1 MLAWFLILPACVYY
15 CVSRLCQ
22 NYLFTHNK
30 YSLSVSKNEYLY
42 RSFKFFV
49 RKNVFINETV
59 VNILISKSVFRWM
72 FWSDWGKEAKIER
85 AGLDGSHRQTIVS
98 YDIKW
103 PNGLTL
109 DLVRRRVYWVDAKL
123 NLISSCD
130 YDGAG
135 RRQIL
140 RSPDTLHHPFS
151 ISVFE
156 DFVYWTDW
164 DKQAIFRA
172 NKFNGTNVTPITA
185 LHMVNLLL
193 PIICY
198 FLPETNYL
206 SLERLVHETIK

>member
-1 MLAWFLILPACVYY
+1 MLTWFQILPACVYF
-15 CVSRLCQ
+15 CVSRLWQ
-22 NYLFTHNK
+22 NNLFTYPHK
-30 YSLSVSKNEYLY
+30 IFIICLKKWVY
-42 RSFKFFV
+42 RSFIFFE
-49 RKNVFINETV
+49 RKTVFFNETV
-59 VNILISKSVFRWM
+59 VNILISKSVCRWM

-185 LHMVNLLL
+185 LHMVNKLINL
-193 PIICY
+193 
-198 FLPETNYL
+198 T
-206 SLERLVHETIK
+206 R

>member
-1 MLAWFLILPACVYY
+1 MSKLFVYPHKIFII
-15 CVSRLCQ
+15 CL
-22 NYLFTHNK
+22 K
-30 YSLSVSKNEYLY
+30 KSVY
-42 RSFKFFV
+42 RSSIFVV
-49 RKNVFINETV
+49 RKNDFFNETV
-59 VNILISKSVFRWM
+59 VNILISKSVCRWM

-185 LHMVNLLL
+185 LHMVNKLINL
-193 PIICY
+193 
-198 FLPETNYL
+198 T
-206 SLERLVHETIK
+206 R